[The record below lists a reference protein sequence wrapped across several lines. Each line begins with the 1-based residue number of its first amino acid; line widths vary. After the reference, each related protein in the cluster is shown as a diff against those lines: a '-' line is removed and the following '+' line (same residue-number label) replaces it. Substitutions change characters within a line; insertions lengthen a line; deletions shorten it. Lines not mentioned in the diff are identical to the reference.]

1 MRRREF
7 IALVGSGIAGWP
19 LAARAQQPAMLV
31 IGLLSAVLP
40 GPTTPELMAALRQG
54 LKEVGY
60 LEGEN
65 VAIEYRGAENRLER
79 LPALAV
85 DLVRKPVAVILAI
98 GGTAP
103 AIAAKGATTTIPIIF
118 TVPEDPVQLGLVA
131 SLSRPGGNRT
141 GVNLFVG
148 ELVPKR
154 LELLRELV
162 PGMARV
168 AVFVNPANSARAKSQ
183 AKEVES
189 AGRAMGL
196 GIQIFNVGA
205 NREIDT
211 AFKTLAR
218 ERPDALFVAPDPFFV
233 ERRVQLANLTARH
246 AIPASFFQCGGR
258 RPDELWDQY
267 RGGLSS
273 SRHLRRPCPQGSKA
287 RGIAGRANEEVRT
300 RYQHVDRQDARPYRA
315 GQAARCCR
323 RGDRMSAP
331 AASWCDPAGG
341 SPAQVKE

>member
-1 MRRREF
+1 MILSLRVSPMRRREF

-246 AIPASFFQCGGR
+246 AIPASFSVR
-258 RPDELWDQY
+258 ANVEA
-267 RGGLSS
+267 GGLMSYGTNIAEAY
-273 SRHLRRPCPQGSKA
+273 RQA
-287 RGIAGRANEEVRT
+287 GIYAGRVLKGAKPAELPVVQTRKFELVINTSTARMLGLTVPDKLLVAADEVI
-300 RYQHVDRQDARPYRA
+300 
-315 GQAARCCR
+315 
-323 RGDRMSAP
+323 
-331 AASWCDPAGG
+331 
-341 SPAQVKE
+341 E

>member
-246 AIPASFFQCGGR
+246 AIPASFSVR
-258 RPDELWDQY
+258 ANVEA
-267 RGGLSS
+267 GGLMSYGTNIAEAY
-273 SRHLRRPCPQGSKA
+273 RQA
-287 RGIAGRANEEVRT
+287 GIYAGRVLKGAKPAELPVVQTRKFELVINTSTARMLGLTVPDKLLVAADEVKP
-300 RYQHVDRQDARPYRA
+300 YAGKPHVRI
-315 GQAARCCR
+315 C
-323 RGDRMSAP
+323 
-331 AASWCDPAGG
+331 AGG
-341 SPAQVKE
+341 VR

>member
-189 AGRAMGL
+189 AGLAMGL

-246 AIPASFFQCGGR
+246 AIPASFSVR
-258 RPDELWDQY
+258 ANVEA
-267 RGGLSS
+267 GGLMSYGTNIAEAY
-273 SRHLRRPCPQGSKA
+273 RQA
-287 RGIAGRANEEVRT
+287 GIYAGRVLKGAKPAELPVVQTRKFELVINTSTARMLGLTVPDKLLVAADEVI
-300 RYQHVDRQDARPYRA
+300 
-315 GQAARCCR
+315 
-323 RGDRMSAP
+323 
-331 AASWCDPAGG
+331 
-341 SPAQVKE
+341 E

>member
-246 AIPASFFQCGGR
+246 AIPASFSVR
-258 RPDELWDQY
+258 ANVEA
-267 RGGLSS
+267 GGLMSYGTNIAEAY
-273 SRHLRRPCPQGSKA
+273 RQA
-287 RGIAGRANEEVRT
+287 GIYAGRVLKGAKPAELPVVQTRKFELVINTSTARMLGLTVPDKLLVAADEVI
-300 RYQHVDRQDARPYRA
+300 
-315 GQAARCCR
+315 
-323 RGDRMSAP
+323 
-331 AASWCDPAGG
+331 
-341 SPAQVKE
+341 E

>member
-1 MRRREF
+1 
-7 IALVGSGIAGWP
+7 
-19 LAARAQQPAMLV
+19 
-31 IGLLSAVLP
+31 
-40 GPTTPELMAALRQG
+40 MAALRQG

-246 AIPASFFQCGGR
+246 AIPASFSVR
-258 RPDELWDQY
+258 ANVEA
-267 RGGLSS
+267 GGLMSYGTNIAEAY
-273 SRHLRRPCPQGSKA
+273 RQA
-287 RGIAGRANEEVRT
+287 GIYAGRVLKGAKPAELPVVQTRKFELVINTSTARMLGLTVPDKLLVAADEVI
-300 RYQHVDRQDARPYRA
+300 
-315 GQAARCCR
+315 
-323 RGDRMSAP
+323 
-331 AASWCDPAGG
+331 
-341 SPAQVKE
+341 E

>member
-1 MRRREF
+1 ILSLRVSPMRRREF

-40 GPTTPELMAALRQG
+40 GPTAPELMAALRQG
-54 LKEVGY
+54 VKEVGY
-60 LEGEN
+60 LEGEK
-65 VAIEYRGAENRLER
+65 VANEDRGAENRLER

-246 AIPASFFQCGGR
+246 AIPASFSVR
-258 RPDELWDQY
+258 ANVEA
-267 RGGLSS
+267 GGLMSYGTNIAEAY
-273 SRHLRRPCPQGSKA
+273 RQA
-287 RGIAGRANEEVRT
+287 GIYAGRVLKGAKPAELPVVQTRKFELVINTSTARMLGLTVPDKLLVAADEVI
-300 RYQHVDRQDARPYRA
+300 
-315 GQAARCCR
+315 
-323 RGDRMSAP
+323 
-331 AASWCDPAGG
+331 
-341 SPAQVKE
+341 E

>member
-40 GPTTPELMAALRQG
+40 GLTTPELMGALRQG

-60 LEGEN
+60 VEGEN
-65 VAIEYRGAENRLER
+65 VAIEYRGAENQLDR
-79 LPALAV
+79 LPALAA
-85 DLVRKPVAVILAI
+85 DLVRKPVAVILAV

-103 AIAAKGATTTIPIIF
+103 AIAAKGATTSIPIVF

-131 SLSRPGGNRT
+131 SLSRPGGNLT

-162 PGMARV
+162 PAMKRI
-168 AVFVNPANSARAKSQ
+168 AVLVNSAYPARAELQ
-183 AKEVES
+183 IREVES

-196 GIQIFNVGA
+196 QIQIFSAGTG
-205 NREIDT
+205 REINT
-211 AFKTLAR
+211 LFASLAR
-218 ERPDALFVAPDPFFV
+218 ERPDALF
-233 ERRVQLANLTARH
+233 
-246 AIPASFFQCGGR
+246 
-258 RPDELWDQY
+258 
-267 RGGLSS
+267 
-273 SRHLRRPCPQGSKA
+273 
-287 RGIAGRANEEVRT
+287 
-300 RYQHVDRQDARPYRA
+300 
-315 GQAARCCR
+315 
-323 RGDRMSAP
+323 
-331 AASWCDPAGG
+331 
-341 SPAQVKE
+341 